1 MPIRW
6 RCRNCR
12 RNHAR
17 KLHENDW
24 AFIQETINGIFHRES
39 LHTQSPKEAQR
50 RYREKLKEYQT
61 AAPDPSKGAR
71 KLKKLTIAEVIELYI
86 EDRKADVSKGQV
98 KAWRVNARALSGYF
112 GNLRLEQINNAHI
125 SEYKNQ
131 RLEKDGIKPKSLNN
145 ELATLRLLLKHADQ
159 WFRVCAKFRMAKI
172 TREREG
178 RALDQDEQIRLF
190 MVAQSKPKYRW
201 TCVLLVLCHYCGMRP
216 CESFGLRWRD
226 INWQK
231 RFLTIMRS
239 KTQAGWRYPSLN
251 ETCLAA
257 LRMLRDQAVSLGIAE
272 PDHYIFPYHPRGR
285 FRKNEPPLDPTRPMT
300 KYARQWNEI
309 RKEAGLEGFWFYDG
323 RHTAFTQ
330 MQEAGLPDATI
341 RAQVGHISA
350 QVAKRYSHIR
360 RQELNRAA
368 EALEPSF
375 LKNVLLIS
383 SETDQGATVQ

>member
-1 MPIRW
+1 MPLRW

-12 RNHAR
+12 RDHDR
-17 KLHENDW
+17 KLHANDW
-24 AFIQETINGIFHRES
+24 AFIQETVNGIFHWES

-50 RYREKLKEYQT
+50 LYREKLQEYQT
-61 AAPDPSKGAR
+61 LTPDPSDAACKF
-71 KLKKLTIAEVIELYI
+71 KKLTIAQAVETYI
-86 EDRKADVSKGQV
+86 DVRKADVSRGQIQS
-98 KAWRVNARALSGYF
+98 WRVTARALAAF
-112 GNLRLEQINNAHI
+112 FKNTRLDRITNTHI
-125 SEYKNQ
+125 SDYKNR
-131 RLEKDGIKPKSLNN
+131 RLEKDKVKPKSLNN

-159 WFRVCAKFRMAKI
+159 WFRVCAKFKMAKI

-178 RALDQDEQIRLF
+178 RALEQEEQIRLF
-190 MVAQSKPKYRW
+190 TVAQSKPKYRW
-201 TCVLLVLCHYCGMRP
+201 VYVLLILCHYCGMRP
-216 CESFGLRWRD
+216 CESFGLKWHD

-239 KTQAGWRYPSLN
+239 KTPAGWRYPSLN
-251 ETCLAA
+251 DTCLAA
-257 LRMLRDQAVSLGIAE
+257 LQMLYEQAIRLGMAE
-272 PDHYIFPYHPRGR
+272 PDHYVFPYHPRGR
-285 FRKNEPPLDPTRPMT
+285 FRKNQAPLDPTRPMT

-309 RKEAGLEGFWFYDG
+309 RKEAGLEGFWLYDG

-368 EALEPSF
+368 AALEPKF
-375 LKNVLLIS
+375 LKNVLVI
-383 SETDQGATVQ
+383 TPQDVDGATVQ